1 MLNTRIRFT
10 VPSDV
15 YRSYVRRRSDEFQ
28 TIKSADENHADAEK
42 NIGLFKYDDDEER
55 FPIVLVMTDAM
66 PTRETL
72 QVHSIRNPSQTRATR
87 TSPPRRRRCVISTD
101 LDY

>member
-55 FPIVLVMTDAM
+55 FPIVLVMTDAESH
-66 PTRETL
+66 RCNAHE
-72 QVHSIRNPSQTRATR
+72 RNPS
-87 TSPPRRRRCVISTD
+87 SP
-101 LDY
+101 LDP